1 MVGKIILLG
10 QLLAVG
16 KANPP
21 HAVREEPVMMLGS
34 WYLVMAAVPGRDRAF
49 DMNLDAAAEG
59 LKAYVDDEDHDS
71 DGDTPDASRCRGGIV
86 HTTPTT
92 TDDDR

>member
-1 MVGKIILLG
+1 
-10 QLLAVG
+10 
-16 KANPP
+16 
-21 HAVREEPVMMLGS
+21 
-34 WYLVMAAVPGRDRAF
+34 MAAVPGRDRAF

-86 HTTPTT
+86 LQRAKGDVFCGGLWVVSRLVAASQSLHV
-92 TDDDR
+92 DAQDRVQTVPRNNN